1 MKKYFEALK
10 SCTLFREID
19 EAEITAMLECLGA
32 TIKAYGKG
40 TYIWTAESK
49 ALQVGIVLSG
59 SVNIIKEDY
68 WGNRTIL
75 AKAEKGEM
83 FGEAFSCA
91 NVERLPI
98 GVVAA
103 ENTEIML
110 IDCKRIITT
119 CSSACLFHTMLI
131 RNMMKIL
138 AEKNIMMTQK
148 MDHMARRTTREKLL
162 SYLSSQAIK
171 ARSNS
176 FNIPFDRQELADY
189 LSVDRSAMSN
199 ELSKMRDEGILSYK
213 KNYFV
218 LEKDD
223 LDLH

>member
-1 MKKYFEALK
+1 MKKYLEALK
-10 SCTLFREID
+10 ACTLFREID
-19 EAEITAMLECLGA
+19 EAEMAAMLDCLGA
-32 TIKAYGKG
+32 TVKAYRKG
-40 TYIWTAESK
+40 TYIWAAESK

-59 SVNIIKEDY
+59 SANIVKEDY

-91 NVERLPI
+91 NLERLPV

-119 CSSACLFHTMLI
+119 CSSACLFHTKLI
-131 RNMMKIL
+131 QNMMKTL
-138 AEKNIMMTQK
+138 AEKNIIMTQK
-148 MDHMARRTTREKLL
+148 MDHMGRRTTREKLL

-176 FNIPFDRQELADY
+176 FYIPFDRQELADY

-218 LEKDD
+218 LEKES